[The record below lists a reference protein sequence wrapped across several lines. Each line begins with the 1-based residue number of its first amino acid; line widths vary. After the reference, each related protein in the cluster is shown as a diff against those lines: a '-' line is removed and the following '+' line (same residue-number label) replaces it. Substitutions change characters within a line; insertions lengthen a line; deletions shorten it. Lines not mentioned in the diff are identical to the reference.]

1 MDLYRFTPPQP
12 CQSRI
17 AQKYKILILK
27 YLIVNDLS
35 HCLKSKQI
43 KRLDQAN
50 PVRALARMVDDEFGA
65 SDSSKYD
72 EIHVDGKVYSSRDR
86 EGTKKYTSK
95 VYAKGAGS
103 RKVND

>member
-1 MDLYRFTPPQP
+1 MKDRTHAKAFKKN
-12 CQSRI
+12 I
-17 AQKYKILILK
+17 KG
-27 YLIVNDLS
+27 D
-35 HCLKSKQI
+35 LKSKQI

-86 EGTKKYTSK
+86 EGTKKYTPK

-103 RKVND
+103 RKVNS

>member
-1 MDLYRFTPPQP
+1 MKNRTHAGAFKKNIKGD
-12 CQSRI
+12 
-17 AQKYKILILK
+17 
-27 YLIVNDLS
+27 
-35 HCLKSKQI
+35 LKSKRT
-43 KRLDQAN
+43 KRLDKAN

-86 EGTKKYTSK
+86 EGTKKYTPK